1 MFTPKL
7 GVIGAGVVGLTTVTA
22 IGLGA
27 FLNSAPKEHAINPP
41 ENPSLTAYG
50 GAILNGKKIAPTEV
64 QSAMLTALNE
74 ADNVAISNYA
84 FKVATF
90 AQEEIS
96 KNKNSPCFRKNRTC
110 VYDDMLKAIT
120 PRLEAALN
128 ANDAR
133 EVAALSMQVKAID
146 AAYNGRITP
155 ISPKP
160 AVLGLVLTEYRKTTA
175 NRHNSAVEVAAE
187 SLAKVEQK

>member
-1 MFTPKL
+1 MFAPNL

-22 IGLGA
+22 IGLGV

-50 GAILNGKKIAPTEV
+50 AAILNGKKIAPTEV

-84 FKVATF
+84 FKVTTF
-90 AQEEIS
+90 AQTEIS
-96 KNKNSPCFRKNRTC
+96 KNKNSPCFRKNRIC

-160 AVLGLVLTEYRKTTA
+160 AVLGLVLSEYRKTTA
-175 NRHNSAVEVAAE
+175 NRHNSAVEVAAD